1 MPRLMNP
8 FRRIFMQTSNTK
20 KMVGIAMLA
29 AIATILIS
37 FGFPI
42 IPGVS
47 FLKVDFSDIPVLIGM
62 FLYGPVGGT
71 MVAFIR
77 SLLHYIQ
84 TGGDAGYPIGDT
96 ASFIA
101 SVAYTLPIYL
111 IMKSKVDNTKTII
124 FANIVGTLSLTVILS
139 LVNYFFLLPLYLKV
153 LNFSVGPIREYILMG
168 VIPFNIIK
176 GAIVSTVFIM
186 LYAKLKTWLQRNQL
200 TKISI
205 K

>member
-29 AIATILIS
+29 ALASILIS

-111 IMKSKVDNTKTII
+111 IMKNKIDDTKNII
-124 FANIVGTLSLTVILS
+124 FANVIGSISLTIVLS
-139 LVNYFFLLPLYLKV
+139 VVNYFFLLPLYLRV
-153 LNFSVGPIREYILMG
+153 LNFSVGPIKDYLLLG
-168 VIPFNIIK
+168 VVPFNILK

-186 LYAKLKTWLQRNQL
+186 LFAKLKTWLLRKQM
-200 TKISI
+200 TKINF
-205 K
+205 

>member
-1 MPRLMNP
+1 
-8 FRRIFMQTSNTK
+8 MQTSNTK

-29 AIATILIS
+29 ALATILIS

-111 IMKSKVDNTKTII
+111 IMKSKVNNTKTII
-124 FANIVGTLSLTVILS
+124 FANIVGSLSLAVILT

-153 LNFSVGPIREYILMG
+153 LNFSVGPIRDYILMG

-200 TKISI
+200 TKISA

>member
-1 MPRLMNP
+1 MNP

-29 AIATILIS
+29 ALATILIS

-111 IMKSKVDNTKTII
+111 IMKSMVNNTKTII
-124 FANIVGTLSLTVILS
+124 FANIVGSLSLAVILS

-153 LNFSVGPIREYILMG
+153 LNFSVGPIRDYILMG

-200 TKISI
+200 TKISA

>member
-1 MPRLMNP
+1 MNP

-29 AIATILIS
+29 ALATILIS

-111 IMKSKVDNTKTII
+111 IMKSKVNNTKTII
-124 FANIVGTLSLTVILS
+124 FANIVGSLSLAVILS

-153 LNFSVGPIREYILMG
+153 LNFSVGPIRDYILMG

-200 TKISI
+200 DRKSVV
-205 K
+205 

>member
-1 MPRLMNP
+1 MNP

-29 AIATILIS
+29 ALATILIS

-111 IMKSKVDNTKTII
+111 IMKSKVNNTKTII
-124 FANIVGTLSLTVILS
+124 FANIVGSLSLAVILS

-153 LNFSVGPIREYILMG
+153 LNFSVGPIRDYILMG

-200 TKISI
+200 TKISA

>member
-1 MPRLMNP
+1 
-8 FRRIFMQTSNTK
+8 MQTSNTK

-29 AIATILIS
+29 ALATILIS

-111 IMKSKVDNTKTII
+111 IMKSKVNNTKTII
-124 FANIVGTLSLTVILS
+124 FANIVGSLSLAVILS

-153 LNFSVGPIREYILMG
+153 LNFSVGPIRDYILMG

-200 TKISI
+200 TKISA

>member
-1 MPRLMNP
+1 
-8 FRRIFMQTSNTK
+8 MQTSNTK

-29 AIATILIS
+29 ALATILIS

-111 IMKSKVDNTKTII
+111 IMKSMVNNTKTII
-124 FANIVGTLSLTVILS
+124 FANIVGSLSLAVILS

-153 LNFSVGPIREYILMG
+153 LNFSVGPIRDYILMG

-200 TKISI
+200 TKISA

>member
-1 MPRLMNP
+1 MNP

-29 AIATILIS
+29 ALATILIS

-111 IMKSKVDNTKTII
+111 IMKSKVNNTKTII
-124 FANIVGTLSLTVILS
+124 FANIVGSLSLAVILT

-153 LNFSVGPIREYILMG
+153 LNFSVGPIRDYILMG

-200 TKISI
+200 TKISA